1 MRYAD
6 LYQDD
11 VAERNL
17 LLLQHPREPN
27 NLWTPILIDFGRAYT
42 SLGNYSLRR
51 PFINEYWLEMLYDA
65 GGDQSVL
72 ESVLS
77 EPGVWFE
84 LDDVEC

>member
-11 VAERNL
+11 VAERNIL
-17 LLLQHPREPN
+17 LLRHSRDP

-42 SLGNYSLRR
+42 SLGDYSLRR
-51 PFINEYWLEMLYDA
+51 PYINEYWIEMLRDA
-65 GGDQSVL
+65 SGDSPML

-77 EPGVWFE
+77 EPDVWFE
-84 LDDVEC
+84 LDDVER